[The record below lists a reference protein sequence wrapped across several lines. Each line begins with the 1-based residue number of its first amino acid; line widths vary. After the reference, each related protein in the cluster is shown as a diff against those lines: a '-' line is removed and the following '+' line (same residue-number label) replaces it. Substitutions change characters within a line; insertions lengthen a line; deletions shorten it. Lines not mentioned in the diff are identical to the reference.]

1 METRGRKSL
10 GGRSRHGRRSA
21 VAVGLVAVIALLLSG
36 CGDGDSSDGSDPKK
50 PVGEESVAEKPTAE
64 GPATSDLTSKSL
76 GLKMK
81 GANGAVLT
89 IDSVQR
95 HEGGVVTVRGEM
107 RNDGKEAVNTNHWTG
122 GNDLSLKNGY
132 SSSGASLVDL
142 KGKKRYY
149 PLRDTQGNCL
159 CNQFHPVFQPGDT
172 APVFVQFPAPPEGTT
187 EVDFAMP
194 TFGTIPVV
202 IAVAQ

>member
-1 METRGRKSL
+1 MAQVGAKV
-10 GGRSRHGRRSA
+10 G
-21 VAVGLVAVIALLLSG
+21 AVGLVAVVTLSLSG
-36 CGDGDSSDGSDPKK
+36 CGGGDSGGAPDGKK
-50 PVGEESVAEKPTAE
+50 KQAAEKPAAADPK
-64 GPATSDLTSKSL
+64 GM
-76 GLKMK
+76 GLEMK

-95 HEGGVVTVRGEM
+95 FEGGVVTVHGEM
-107 RNDGKEAVNTNHWTG
+107 RNEGKAALNPDHWTG

-132 SSSGASLVDL
+132 SSSGASLADL

-159 CNQFHPVFQPGDT
+159 CNRFHTVFQPGDT

-194 TFGTIPVV
+194 TFGTAPVK
-202 IAVAQ
+202 ITVAQ

>member
-1 METRGRKSL
+1 MVQVGAKAATL
-10 GGRSRHGRRSA
+10 
-21 VAVGLVAVIALLLSG
+21 GLVAIATLTLGG
-36 CGDGDSSDGSDPKK
+36 CGGGDSGGTPDGTKTAAGNPADGKPAATAPK
-50 PVGEESVAEKPTAE
+50 SM
-64 GPATSDLTSKSL
+64 
-76 GLKMK
+76 GLELK

-95 HEGGVVTVRGEM
+95 YEGGVVTVRGEM
-107 RNDGKEAVNTNHWTG
+107 RNDGKEALNTSHWVG

-132 SSSGASLVDL
+132 SSSGATLADL

-159 CNQFHPVFQPGDT
+159 CNQFHTVFQPGAK
-172 APVFVQFPAPPEGTT
+172 APVYVQFPAPPEGTT

-194 TFGTIPVV
+194 TFGTAPVT
-202 IAVAQ
+202 ITAAQ

>member
-1 METRGRKSL
+1 MAQVGAKV
-10 GGRSRHGRRSA
+10 A
-21 VAVGLVAVIALLLSG
+21 AVGLVAVVTLSLSA
-36 CGDGDSSDGSDPKK
+36 CGAGDPGGAPNGKNPAAEK
-50 PVGEESVAEKPTAE
+50 AGTEKAGTEESGAGKPAAAN
-64 GPATSDLTSKSL
+64 PKSM
-76 GLKMK
+76 GLEMK

-95 HEGGVVTVRGEM
+95 YEGGVVTVRGEM
-107 RNDGKEAVNTNHWTG
+107 RNDGKTALNTDHWTG

-132 SSSGASLVDL
+132 SSSGASLADL

-159 CNQFHPVFQPGDT
+159 CNQFHTVFQPGDK

-194 TFGTIPVV
+194 TFGTVPVK
-202 IAVAQ
+202 ITAAQ

>member
-1 METRGRKSL
+1 MHEKQGQTSL
-10 GGRSRHGRRSA
+10 GHRSWHGMA
-21 VAVGLVAVIALLLSG
+21 QVGAKVAAVGLVAVVTLSLSG
-36 CGDGDSSDGSDPKK
+36 CGVGDSGGAPDGKK
-50 PVGEESVAEKPTAE
+50 PAAEKPTAADPKGKGVE
-64 GPATSDLTSKSL
+64 
-76 GLKMK
+76 MK

-95 HEGGVVTVRGEM
+95 YEGGVVTVRGEM
-107 RNDGKEAVNTNHWTG
+107 RNDGKVALNTDHWTG

-132 SSSGASLVDL
+132 SSSGATLADL

-159 CNQFHPVFQPGDT
+159 CNQFHTVFQPGDT

-194 TFGTIPVV
+194 TFGTAPVK
-202 IAVAQ
+202 ITVAQ

>member
-1 METRGRKSL
+1 MAQVGAK
-10 GGRSRHGRRSA
+10 
-21 VAVGLVAVIALLLSG
+21 VAAAGLVAVVTLSLSG
-36 CGDGDSSDGSDPKK
+36 CGGGGSGGAPDGKK
-50 PVGEESVAEKPTAE
+50 TAAEKPAAAE
-64 GPATSDLTSKSL
+64 PKGK
-76 GLKMK
+76 GLEMK
-81 GANGAVLT
+81 GADGAVLT

-95 HEGGVVTVRGEM
+95 YEGGVVTVRGEM
-107 RNDGKEAVNTNHWTG
+107 RNDGKVALNTDHWTG

-159 CNQFHPVFQPGDT
+159 CNQFHTVFQPGDT
-172 APVFVQFPAPPEGTT
+172 ASVFVQFPAPPEGTT

-194 TFGTIPVV
+194 TFGTAPVK
-202 IAVAQ
+202 ITVAE

>member
-1 METRGRKSL
+1 MRQ
-10 GGRSRHGRRSA
+10 GGAKAAAFGLIA
-21 VAVGLVAVIALLLSG
+21 VVTLSLSG
-36 CGDGDSSDGSDPKK
+36 CGGGDSDGAPDGKK
-50 PVGEESVAEKPTAE
+50 STAEKTAAE
-64 GPATSDLTSKSL
+64 QPAAAGSKGL
-76 GLKMK
+76 GLGLEMK

-95 HEGGVVTVRGEM
+95 YDGGVVTVRGEM
-107 RNDGKEAVNTNHWTG
+107 RNDGKTALNTDHWTG

-132 SSSGASLVDL
+132 SSSGATLADL

-159 CNQFHPVFQPGDT
+159 CNQFHTVFQPGDT
-172 APVFVQFPAPPEGTT
+172 AAVFVQFPAPPEGTT

-194 TFGTIPVV
+194 TFGTAPVK
-202 IAVAQ
+202 ITVAQ